1 MTFISV
7 VPRAFMKLAALPG
20 VFLYLSITFLHLWL
34 GWVVRRMVIFALPF
48 GLCVDT
54 ASARLLL

>member
-1 MTFISV
+1 
-7 VPRAFMKLAALPG
+7 MKLAPLPG
-20 VFLYLSITFLHLWL
+20 VFLHLSITFLHLWL
-34 GWVVRRMVIFALPF
+34 GWVVRRMVIFAQPF